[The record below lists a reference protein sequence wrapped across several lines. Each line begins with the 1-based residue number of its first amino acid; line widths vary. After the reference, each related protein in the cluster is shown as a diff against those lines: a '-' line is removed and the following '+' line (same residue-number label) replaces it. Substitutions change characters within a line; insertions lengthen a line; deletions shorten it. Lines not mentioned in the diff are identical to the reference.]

1 MIHDWKYEFIDIK
14 GKLLTKEQVKLLE
27 QGSHNLSSSWMLAA
41 MYHEWK
47 RIKGI
52 KEDKNKKYQTK

>member
-1 MIHDWKYEFIDIK
+1 MRQEWKEEFIDIK

-27 QGSHNLSSSWMLAA
+27 KGPHNLSSSWMLAA

-52 KEDKNKKYQTK
+52 KENKRNNNK

>member
-1 MIHDWKYEFIDIK
+1 MRQEWKEEFIDIK
-14 GKLLTKEQVKLLE
+14 GKLLTEEQVKLLE
-27 QGSHNLSSSWMLAA
+27 KGPHNLSSSWMLAA

-52 KEDKNKKYQTK
+52 KENKKNKNK